1 LVVDIHFVL
10 GLIGSESDHHE
21 AGRMHKEK
29 ALELQN
35 VTCKALDVRDTRLA
49 RCHRE
54 FGVALIHFREY
65 DKAIEEIGKSLTI
78 DKELGVYPS
87 SWFCEINLGL
97 AYVLKG
103 DIARADEV
111 LTGTLER
118 REAKFG
124 KLDEVDIRLVHNFF

>member
-1 LVVDIHFVL
+1 LVVDIHFML
-10 GLIGSESDHHE
+10 GVIGSESNNHA

-29 ALELQN
+29 ALELQKA
-35 VTCKALDVRDTRLA
+35 TSKALGVRDVRLA

-54 FGVALIHFREY
+54 FGAALIHFREY
-65 DKAIEEIGKSLTI
+65 DKAIEEIGKSITI
-78 DKELGVYPS
+78 DKELGIYPS

-103 DIARADEV
+103 DIVRADEV